1 MTRYF
6 HLTLILLVIAT
17 ITGCNETHNATTSVQ
32 AAEAQED
39 SVQADIAKSRRTA
52 ITEAVGNAEPAV
64 VSINVMGTRTI
75 DNPWFDLFF
84 GRRRSDMIEQK
95 VEGVGSGFVI
105 SPDGYIVTNDHV
117 VSIGSRDTPEITV
130 AFPDG
135 ETRSAKLVGTDQVTD
150 IALLKVDPE
159 QDLPYLTFG
168 NSTNVMT
175 GEWVIAMGNP
185 FGLFEAAEPSVTVGV
200 VSARDRDFE
209 ARENRLYRDMIQTDA
224 AINQGNSGGPLLN
237 ALGEVIGVNTFIV
250 SGRQNSGSIGLGFAV
265 PSNKVQEIVEE
276 LREHGEVDRSFYTGL
291 SVRQLT
297 PRIARSLE
305 LSSLRGVLVAR
316 IENGSPA
323 DDAGFQPYDVITRI
337 NGEEVDTPQ
346 QASLMLTQY
355 RPGDEIPI
363 TVLRKGEALDLTLE
377 LEKARG
383 SN

>member
-1 MTRYF
+1 M
-6 HLTLILLVIAT
+6 
-17 ITGCNETHNATTSVQ
+17 
-32 AAEAQED
+32 
-39 SVQADIAKSRRTA
+39 QADIAKSRRTA

-105 SPDGYIVTNDHV
+105 SADGYIVTNDHV

-265 PSNKVQEIVEE
+265 PSNKVQEIVDE

-337 NGEEVDTPQ
+337 NGEEVTTPQ

-363 TVLRKGEALDLTLE
+363 TVLRKGETLDLTLE
-377 LEKARG
+377 LEKARD